1 MISYKQ
7 AIKKLNRSKLLIR
20 SENILTKNALYRIC
34 SQNIYSKFNY
44 PSANNTALDGFA
56 INSQETKNATN
67 NKKVK
72 LKILKTIAAGDNPQ
86 TRKIPKHSC
95 IEVMTGAIIKKP
107 FDTIVPYEK
116 SEVVR
121 DKNNHFLIIRK
132 KITKFNNLRFSGS
145 DYKKGQIVIKKGD
158 LIKSSDILILKTLGI
173 KHIKVRKKV
182 KIIFFATGNEIS
194 NKEKIPNWKV
204 RNSNGSYIKSFS
216 KILPLEIFEKSI
228 LRDNHEKKFLKE
240 LNKNI
245 KNKIDIIVTIGAVSA
260 GKYDY
265 VPNIVKK
272 FNGKNFFKGVKIR
285 PGKPILFS
293 KLSKSTAFFGL
304 PGNPV
309 STAACFRFFI
319 LPFIFGSI
327 GFLGNKPFK
336 ARLKYEYKKKKDFT
350 RFIKGKLTISKQG
363 YLEFEV
369 LKGQESYK
377 IKPLTKSNVWGQF
390 NNNQSTFNK
399 DELIDCHTT
408 FGVNFL

>member
-86 TRKIPKHSC
+86 IRKIPKHSC

-121 DKNNHFLIIRK
+121 NKNNHFLIIRK